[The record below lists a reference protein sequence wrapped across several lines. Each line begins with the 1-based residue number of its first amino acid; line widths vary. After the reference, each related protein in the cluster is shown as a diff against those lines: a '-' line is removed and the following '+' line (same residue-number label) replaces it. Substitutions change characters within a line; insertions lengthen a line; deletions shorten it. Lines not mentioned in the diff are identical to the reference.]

1 MLVDI
6 FLYLI
11 LFGIIIAFILGCIE
25 AHMEQQKGN
34 DISDFPAAIPIIS
47 LLNWI
52 YVWYFVTQYIL
63 KKYDKE

>member
-1 MLVDI
+1 
-6 FLYLI
+6 
-11 LFGIIIAFILGCIE
+11 
-25 AHMEQQKGN
+25 MEQQKGN